1 MAELGQEIP
10 SEGMD
15 GQALLEHMAA
25 LRGGDVRWREA
36 RAFGLVYHHSDSHT
50 EIIKAAYNLFFSENA
65 LNPMAFKS
73 LQRMEREVARMT
85 ARMFHGGPGVVGSMT
100 SGGTESLLLAVLAYR
115 NHARRHRSRVRAPEI
130 VVPESAHVA
139 FSKAGEYF
147 GVKIVRTPLDGDY
160 RADVRALERRIGRNT
175 IGIVG
180 SAPCYPYGTL
190 DPIEALGEVALRHGL
205 PLHVDAC
212 LGGFFL
218 PWAERLGHPVPP
230 FDFRVPGVVSI
241 SADVHKYGYAA
252 KGASTILYRDA
263 EWFKEQIFADV
274 DWCGGAYGGATLAGT
289 RPGGAI
295 AAAWASL
302 HALGVQGFMD
312 NARAILETAT
322 RFKEGI
328 AAIPELVLLGEPAMG
343 VLAYGSQDGRVN
355 VYAVAERLE
364 QKHWHVD
371 RLQRPAGIHLIV
383 NPGHARIVDEYLADL
398 REAVG
403 YVAAHPDAALEGNAP
418 MYGLIAKMPLR
429 SVIKKNVVDV
439 IARLYAAPEAEA
451 ANTDAPDDTGMGA
464 IPWPAMAFLRA
475 KARLERL
482 LRRSVRGRRP

>member
-1 MAELGQEIP
+1 MAEFGQEIP

-15 GQALLEHMAA
+15 GQTLLEYMAS
-25 LRGGDVRWREA
+25 LRGGDVRWRED
-36 RAFGLVYHHSDSHT
+36 RAFGLVYHHSDAHT
-50 EIIKAAYNLFFSENA
+50 ELVKAAYNLFFSENA

-73 LQRMEREVARMT
+73 LQRMEREVAQMT
-85 ARMFHGGPGVVGSMT
+85 ARMFHGGPEVVGSMT
-100 SGGTESLLLAVLAYR
+100 SGGTESLLLAVLTYR
-115 NHARRHRSRVRAPEI
+115 NHALRHRSGVRAPEI
-130 VVPESAHVA
+130 IVPESAHVA

-147 GVKIVRTPLDGDY
+147 GVKIVRTPLDRDC
-160 RADVRALERRIGRNT
+160 RADVAALERRIGPQT

-180 SAPCYPYGTL
+180 SAPCYPYGTM
-190 DPIEALGEVALRHGL
+190 DPIEALGEVALRHKL

-218 PWAERLGHPVPP
+218 PWVERLGHPVPP
-230 FDFRVPGVVSI
+230 FDFRVPGVISI

-302 HALGVQGFMD
+302 HALGVQGFLD
-312 NARAILETAT
+312 NANAIMETAA
-322 RFKEGI
+322 RFREGI
-328 AAIPELVLLGEPAMG
+328 EAIPELTILGQPAMG
-343 VLAYGSQDGRVN
+343 VLAFASKGNRVN
-355 VYAVAERLE
+355 IYAVADRLE

-383 NPGHARIVDEYLADL
+383 NPGHARIADEYVTDL
-398 REAVG
+398 RAAVE
-403 YVAAHPDAALEGNAP
+403 YVKSHPDAALEGNAP

-429 SVIKKNVVDV
+429 NMVKRNVVDV
-439 IARLYAAPEAEA
+439 IAKLYAAPDPGA
-451 ANTDAPDDTGMGA
+451 AQNGGDIAP

-475 KARLERL
+475 KNWLGRL
-482 LRRSVRGRRP
+482 LYRPGRERRP

>member
-1 MAELGQEIP
+1 MAELGQAIP
-10 SEGMD
+10 DEGMD
-15 GQALLEHMAA
+15 GPALLEYMAS
-25 LRGGDVRWREA
+25 LRGGDVRWREG
-36 RAFGLVYHHSDSHT
+36 RAFGLVYHHSEPHT
-50 EIIKAAYNLFFSENA
+50 ELVKAAYNLFFSENA

-73 LQRMEREVARMT
+73 LQRMEREVTRMT
-85 ARMFHGGPGVVGSMT
+85 AGMFHGGPEVVGSMT
-100 SGGTESLLLAVLAYR
+100 SGGTESLLLAVLTYR
-115 NHARRHRSRVRAPEI
+115 NHARKHRSSVHAPEI
-130 VVPESAHVA
+130 LAPESAHVA

-147 GVKIVRTPLDGDY
+147 GVKIVRTPLDRDF
-160 RADVRALERRIGRNT
+160 RADVGALERRIGPHT

-180 SAPCYPYGTL
+180 SAPCYPYGTV
-190 DPIEALGEVALRHGL
+190 DPIEELGAAALRHKL

-218 PWAERLGHPVPP
+218 PWVERLGHPAPL
-230 FDFRVPGVVSI
+230 FDFRIPGVVSM

-252 KGASTILYRDA
+252 KGASTILYRNE

-302 HALGVQGFMD
+302 LALGAQGFMD
-312 NARAILETAT
+312 NAAAILETAA
-322 RFKEGI
+322 RFREGI
-328 AAIPELVLLGEPAMG
+328 EAIPELALLGQPAMG
-343 VLAYGSQDGRVN
+343 VLAYASKDKQVN
-355 VYAVAERLE
+355 VYAVADRLE

-398 REAVG
+398 REAVE
-403 YVAAHPDAALEGNAP
+403 YVQTHPDAELEGNAP

-429 SVIKKNVVDV
+429 GMVKKNVVEV
-439 IARLYAAPEAEA
+439 IAKLYAAQEAEA
-451 ANTDAPDDTGMGA
+451 DSKAAQDDARIGS
-464 IPWPAMAFLRA
+464 IPWPVMAFLRA
-475 KARLERL
+475 KNRLERL
-482 LRRSVRGRRP
+482 LRRSGREPRP